1 MCRLHQH
8 LKNYIKALKK
18 DANTTVFESILADF
32 QRERE
37 RKKERER
44 QRQRQRETETETERE
59 TERQT
64 DRQTDR
70 DRQTERED
78 KNFIYE
84 NERKNFLYKNGVSL
98 PHEPLELSV
107 AALQFKYKQL
117 KAKWISITCDARGG
131 SGLKETA
138 EQNVKLKGKES

>member
-37 RKKERER
+37 R
-44 QRQRQRETETETERE
+44 ETETETE

-64 DRQTDR
+64 DRQRQTDR
-70 DRQTERED
+70 KRRQE
-78 KNFIYE
+78 
-84 NERKNFLYKNGVSL
+84 LYL
-98 PHEPLELSV
+98 
-107 AALQFKYKQL
+107 
-117 KAKWISITCDARGG
+117 
-131 SGLKETA
+131 
-138 EQNVKLKGKES
+138 

>member
-37 RKKERER
+37 RERE
-44 QRQRQRETETETERE
+44 RETETERDRDRDRERE

-64 DRQTDR
+64 DRDRQT

>member
-1 MCRLHQH
+1 MQTPQFLSQ
-8 LKNYIKALKK
+8 
-18 DANTTVFESILADF
+18 F
-32 QRERE
+32 QQIFRER
-37 RKKERER
+37 ERER
-44 QRQRQRETETETERE
+44 QRQRQRQR
-59 TERQT
+59 

-138 EQNVKLKGKES
+138 EQNVKLKGKESQVTNLILLYRYLNLSIGVLNNQTNIG

>member
-59 TERQT
+59 RDRET
-64 DRQTDR
+64 DRQT